1 MIEDLN
7 KYIKETPLN
16 ELIDEWVLIVNNG
29 KKPKHITRCGEL
41 DWKDLNIKVAD
52 DDYINEI
59 RIEAYKYE
67 L

>member
-7 KYIKETPLN
+7 KYIEETP
-16 ELIDEWVLIVNNG
+16 EKDLIDEWVLIVNNG
-29 KKPKHITRCGEL
+29 KEPKHISRGGEL
-41 DWKDLNIKVAD
+41 KWEDLNIQVASE
-52 DDYINEI
+52 DYINEI